1 VADDGGQLGVM
12 TLGEAISLAR
22 GQGVDLVE
30 IAPSAKPPVCRV
42 VDYGK
47 FRYEKAKQDKA
58 SKKHQHANKVKEVQL
73 RPSIDPHDF
82 GTKVARAI
90 DFICE
95 DMKVKATLRFRGR
108 EMAHKEYG
116 FKVVEAFIKELEPY
130 GQPDAPPRL
139 MGRSLNVMLS
149 PLPRN
154 KRAPNPHE
162 TKEPSEEPSGEAPS
176 SATPNPAP
184 ESGDDASSDT
194 FTNNAFSSLDGTAD
208 QKG

>member
-1 VADDGGQLGVM
+1 MSLGD
-12 TLGEAISLAR
+12 AISLAR

-30 IAPSAKPPVCRV
+30 IAPQAKPPVCRV

-116 FKVVEAFIKELEPY
+116 FKVVEEFIKELAPY
-130 GQPDAPPRL
+130 GQPDAAPRL

-154 KRAPNPHE
+154 KRAANPHQG
-162 TKEPSEEPSGEAPS
+162 KQLSEEPSAGDGEASHS
-176 SATPNPAP
+176 SDSTH
-184 ESGDDASSDT
+184 ESGDEDSSDT
-194 FTNNAFSSLDGTAD
+194 FTNDPFSDLDGTAD